1 MNNNIH
7 KIQRWYRGN
16 NTRLKRLPLILYIIQ
31 KYLQNTN
38 FIFSNENN
46 DGRINSC
53 SDEDKIIQLLSHKFP
68 NKLKIPKI
76 RMWYDIL
83 IYDNFYGWIPV
94 NIKTTTTLTCDNT
107 GNLAMCVYAYTNQKL
122 NLHNE
127 KTYENGPMSKILI
140 EKLRKK
146 EYNKEPKK
154 DYYFIVLNK
163 NNNKDIIINSVK
175 GLTTLTPNSNN
186 LPFQIC
192 WNKNRVF
199 KYDRIDKKVNMFIE
213 CLQKPNPSWKETF
226 MQDIRKLS
234 ILT

>member
-7 KIQRWYRGN
+7 KIQKWHRGT
-16 NTRLKRLPLILYIIQ
+16 NTRIKRLPLILYIIQ
-31 KYLQNTN
+31 KYLQKSN
-38 FIFSNENN
+38 FIFSKENN

-53 SDEDKIIQLLSHKFP
+53 SDEDKIIQLLYKKYP

-83 IYDNFYGWIPV
+83 IYDNFYGWLPV
-94 NIKTTTTLTCDNT
+94 NIKTTSTTTCDNT
-107 GNLAMCVYAYTNQKL
+107 GNLAICVYAYTNYKL
-122 NLHNE
+122 NLHNQ

-140 EKLRKK
+140 EKLKNK

-175 GLTTLTPNSNN
+175 GLTSLTPNSNN

-199 KYDRIDKKVNMFIE
+199 KYDRIERKVAMFIE
-213 CLQKPNPSWKETF
+213 CLQKPNPSWKEIF

-234 ILT
+234 I